1 MTTSSLAR
9 HSLRVLARLTL
20 PLSLFAALGAGAQ
33 SVDLADRP
41 LFSTTNVPGNLLL
54 DLSVEYPTA
63 NSSAYFST
71 TAYSS
76 STIYLGYFDGAK
88 CYSYVYNS
96 STPSLSYFQP
106 KSTATSQTCSSTS
119 AAPRWSGNWLNYASM
134 QGLDIF
140 RWVLTG
146 GNRTVDTSGTGGM
159 TILTRSTHSGQGGA
173 GDAPNKVLTSSD
185 EPGATPFN
193 WNTQNNTR
201 VWGAGTQLWITGNTT
216 DITGSVTTADYK
228 AQYCSSC
235 DSGTDSDGNKYKSVV
250 YTLYMNVRVCDST
263 VGLETNCVQYGTNNY
278 KPEGLMQQYSQTL
291 RYGAFGYLNDS
302 NNNRDGGVLRARMAY
317 IGPTQPVP
325 GSVAITNL
333 NPEWSGTTGVMVPN
347 PDPSDATDTNTFT
360 QGFASTAASV
370 TQSGVMNYLNKFG
383 YAAAAINL
391 GSAYKT
397 YDPVSELYYASIRY
411 LKGLSN
417 VSSYT
422 DMTGASASTINTW
435 VDGSPV
441 ITKWATVANTPSY
454 DPIVY
459 SCQKNFI
466 LGIGDVNTHRDGNLP
481 GSSLTAHEPTTP
493 AEPEVSA
500 DLSIDVPGT
509 NGAGVTGATNTV
521 GRMESA
527 TNTTLGS
534 TYLGDYATYY
544 IAGLAYDAHVP
555 LAGHGVRTNSDNSIS
570 TVSTY
575 WLDVQEYQTYVNNNQ
590 YYYATKYG
598 GFTVPG
604 TQNPS
609 ELYTYGT
616 APTQASWYTTTNM
629 QGTNKQP
636 DNYFTA
642 NNAPAMQAGLTS
654 AFAKIASE
662 STQSF
667 GTALSVP
674 TPNVVTGSTA
684 SYASNYDPRSW
695 TGQVLGKLV
704 TLDSTGAI
712 TLTQQWDAGALLTA
726 ATQARKIVTCC
737 TTTAGAPG
745 LPFTYT
751 ALKAAT
757 TAATLNARTYY
768 ASFASVPGTTCTA
781 GTVQCITNYIAYLR
795 GDTTQEIGNASTA
808 TPPVPGA
815 YRARTSLLGDIV
827 NSKPVVVGTPA
838 YQFFDNAN
846 PGYSAFKAKYANRQN
861 VVFAGANDGMLH
873 AFNGSVTP
881 NTTPASTPDPNAGQ
895 ELFAYIPSFAYGTSS
910 TAATTGLASL
920 GNPSFTHHYLVDAPA
935 GEFDVDFGNTYQASP
950 STTDWHTILIG
961 GLGKGGKGLYALDV
975 TDPTTWTSETA
986 VAGKVLWEFTDSRL
1000 GYTYGTPS
1008 VVKTKKYGW
1017 TVVFTSGYNNA
1028 DGMGYIFFLNP
1039 KTGALLEVV
1048 STPTGSGTV
1057 AKPLNIGEQA
1067 AYVPDYTDQ
1076 TADAIYAGDVQ
1087 GNVWRVDVTGTDPTV
1102 AYPTALNFAQ
1112 FGSSQPITT
1121 RPLIEIAQNS
1131 TVRYVLVGTGKLL
1144 ADSDIASS
1152 APQSF
1157 YAMIDGFLPFGAFY
1171 GTAANPLPTG
1181 VTFPLT
1187 RSELNVNAN
1196 PLTNGIGSSPA
1207 SAMGWYIDLPVSTSP
1222 AIAQRVNV
1230 DATAN
1235 QGYVAFIG
1243 NTPNGSACNPS
1254 GIGAVYTFQFATGQT
1269 VLTNIDGTAALSATL
1284 GGLGT
1289 DVAILG
1295 DSGTMRVYT
1304 GDNKGNAFKAPTKLT
1319 SSAGVVQIN
1328 WRDVPSTN

>member
-1 MTTSSLAR
+1 MTTFSLAR
-9 HSLRVLARLTL
+9 RTLRVLTRLTL

-33 SVDLADRP
+33 SLDLADKP
-41 LFSTTNVPGNLLL
+41 LFSTTSVPGNLLL

-76 STIYLGYFDGAK
+76 GTVYVGYFDGAK
-88 CYSYVYNS
+88 CYTYVYNS
-96 STPSLSYFQP
+96 TTPSTSYFKP
-106 KSTATSQTCSSTS
+106 DSAASSQTCTSTS
-119 AAPRWSGNWLNYASM
+119 TKPLWSGNWLNYASM

-146 GNRTVDTSGTGGM
+146 GNRTVDTSGSGGM
-159 TILTRSTHSGQGGA
+159 TILTRSTHSGQGGS
-173 GDAPNKVLTSSD
+173 GDAPDKILTQTD
-185 EPGATPFN
+185 EQGATPFN
-193 WNTQNNTR
+193 WATQNNTR
-201 VWGAGTQLWITGNTT
+201 VFGAGIQMWITGNTT
-216 DITGSVTTADYK
+216 DITGSPTTVDYQ
-228 AQYCSSC
+228 AQFCDTNC
-235 DSGTDSDGNKYKSVV
+235 DSTKKSGKDPAGNFYQTVV
-250 YTLYMNVRVCDST
+250 YALYMNVQVCNST
-263 VGLETNCVQYGTNNY
+263 VGLETNCVQYGTNY

-302 NNNRDGGVLRARMAY
+302 NVNRDGGVLRARMAY

-325 GSVAITNL
+325 GSAAITNTS
-333 NPEWSGTTGVMVPN
+333 PEWNGTTGVMYSN
-347 PDPSDATDTNTFT
+347 PDPTDATDSNTYT
-360 QGFASTAASV
+360 QGFASTSTAV

-383 YAAAAINL
+383 YAAAAIDL

-417 VSSYT
+417 VSTYT
-422 DMTGASASTINTW
+422 DMTGATASTVNTW

-441 ITKWATVANTPSY
+441 ITKWATVNSSY
-454 DPIVY
+454 DPIIY

-466 LGIGDVNTHRDGNLP
+466 LGIGDVNTHHDGNLP
-481 GSSLTAHEPTTP
+481 GSSLTAQEPAMP
-493 AEPEVSA
+493 SEVSA
-500 DLSIDVPGT
+500 DTSIDVPGT
-509 NGAGVTGATNTV
+509 NGTGVTGATNTV
-521 GRMESA
+521 GKMESA
-527 TNTTLGS
+527 SNTTLGS

-544 IAGLAYDAHVP
+544 IAGLAYDAHIP

-616 APTQASWYTTTNM
+616 APTQASWYTTTNV
-629 QGTNKQP
+629 QGGNKQP

-642 NNAPAMQAGLTS
+642 SNAPAMQAGLTS

-662 STQSF
+662 NNTAF

-674 TPNVVTGSTA
+674 TPNVTSAGAA
-684 SYASNYDPRSW
+684 SYATNYDPRSW
-695 TGQVLGKLV
+695 TGQVLGYLV
-704 TLDSTGAI
+704 TLAADGTP
-712 TLTQQWDAGALLTA
+712 TLAQQWDAGALLTA
-726 ATQARKIVTCC
+726 STQARKIVTCC
-737 TTTAGAPG
+737 TSAATPG

-768 ASFASVPGTTCTA
+768 TSFASVPGTTCSA
-781 GTVQCITNYIAYLR
+781 GSVQCITNYIAYLR
-795 GDTTQEIGNASTA
+795 GDTTQEIGNVSTA

-815 YRARTSLLGDIV
+815 YRARASLLGDIV

-861 VVFAGANDGMLH
+861 VVFAGSNDGMLH
-873 AFNGSVTP
+873 AFNGSITP
-881 NTTPASTPDPNAGQ
+881 ITTPATTPDPNAGQ
-895 ELFAYIPSFAYGTSS
+895 ELFAYIPSFAYGTST

-935 GEFDVDFGNTYQASP
+935 GEFDVDFGNTYKAS
-950 STTDWHTILIG
+950 STTVDWHTILIG
-961 GLGKGGKGLYALDV
+961 GLGKGGRGLYALDV

-986 VAGKVLWEFTDSRL
+986 VASKVLWEFTDSRL
-1000 GYTYGTPS
+1000 GDTYGTPS

-1028 DGMGYIFFLNP
+1028 DGMGYVFFVNP

-1048 STPTGSGTV
+1048 STPAGSGTT

-1102 AYPTALNFAQ
+1102 AFPTALNFAA
-1112 FGSSQPITT
+1112 FGSTQPITT

-1131 TVRYVLVGTGKLL
+1131 TVRYVMVGTGKLL
-1144 ADSDIASS
+1144 ADSDIGTS
-1152 APQSF
+1152 AQQSF

-1171 GTAANPLPTG
+1171 GTTANPLPTG
-1181 VTFPLT
+1181 VTFPLK
-1187 RSELNVNAN
+1187 RSELNVNSN

-1207 SAMGWYIDLPVSTSP
+1207 SSMGWYIDLPVTTSP

-1230 DATAN
+1230 DPTAD
-1235 QGYVAFIG
+1235 QGFVAFIG

-1254 GIGAVYTFQFATGQT
+1254 GTGVVYTFQFATGQS
-1269 VLTNIDGTAALSATL
+1269 VLTNVDGSAALSAQL
-1284 GGLGT
+1284 VGLGT

-1295 DSGTMRVYT
+1295 DNGTLRVYT

-1319 SSAGVVQIN
+1319 SSTGVVQIN